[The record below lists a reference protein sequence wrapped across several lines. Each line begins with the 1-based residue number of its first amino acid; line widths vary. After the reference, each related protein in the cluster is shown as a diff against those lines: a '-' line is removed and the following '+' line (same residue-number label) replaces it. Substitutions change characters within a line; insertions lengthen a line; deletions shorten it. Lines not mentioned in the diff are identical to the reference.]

1 MNLWRFRLSSINNFC
16 LSQIFC
22 PKRATC
28 LVAARQRLRDII
40 GHLYRRKDP
49 NIRKNSVLRH
59 GFYSLVITS
68 HGLWRWKQQVQQTSL
83 CPDLEQQPSYLN
95 NCFTAKLNKFDFV
108 WISLILA
115 TKTKNLTITK
125 KQKKTFSVVSFHPV
139 VSTPP
144 FFHSSPGSFSTKRFP
159 FRSTGHQQNDQK
171 GQSKSHQRSK
181 EGNPSYLWCEGFFMW
196 PFGWNRKN
204 NGRNM

>member
-1 MNLWRFRLSSINNFC
+1 MDCEAGSNKF
-16 LSQIFC
+16 
-22 PKRATC
+22 
-28 LVAARQRLRDII
+28 
-40 GHLYRRKDP
+40 
-49 NIRKNSVLRH
+49 
-59 GFYSLVITS
+59 
-68 HGLWRWKQQVQQTSL
+68 QQTSL

-115 TKTKNLTITK
+115 TKTKNLTIYNKKTK
-125 KQKKTFSVVSFHPV
+125 KKHLTCRDFHPV
-139 VSTPP
+139 VSTPR
-144 FFHSSPGSFSTKRFP
+144 FFHSTPPFFPPGGVFPSETFP

-196 PFGWNRKN
+196 PFGWNRQKKTTEICREQQKRRMDTNHIKLGKIKRPQWIEELKWKN
-204 NGRNM
+204 RMVTNIYKYLNLIFRWSN